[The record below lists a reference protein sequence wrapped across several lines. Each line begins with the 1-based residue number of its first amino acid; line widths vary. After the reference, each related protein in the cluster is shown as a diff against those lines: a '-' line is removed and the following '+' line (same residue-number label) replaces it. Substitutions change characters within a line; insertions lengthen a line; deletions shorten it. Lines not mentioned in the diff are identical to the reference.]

1 MNTKRIQMTN
11 ASTSIYGQGR
21 HHQGGYATLGIAV
34 VLLLV
39 LSLMTIYLTRS
50 GIIDIRTSANK
61 ARYAQALTDAERKLE
76 TGLGW
81 LSQSANRVT
90 LLAEAPLEDWVPCD
104 TLTSLKVQ
112 ALGNTWLCRTRQLD
126 GNFADL
132 SLSPPDTV
140 GYVLA
145 TPAATDAIGETFTVV
160 AEGYTADSYNADG
173 TVNVQYGVAVV
184 KQGVYFYSSN
194 GGAANAPP
202 MMGTGNIPLNGN
214 FTVVANPNSGGKGV
228 PVSVWSKTSIDV
240 PSGSSA
246 TCQLGEY
253 LLADNNC
260 TGTAVISSSAG
271 KGPDIV
277 DNDSAF
283 PTDVFQYVFGVPSDA
298 YGIVKAQA
306 KNVTNCNGA
315 TLAGLT
321 GTVWVTGPCT
331 INGTVGTADAPLQ
344 LIVESGAF
352 TMNANSTFYG
362 LLFAFGP
369 PQGSPTTYDAGAIKT
384 NGGAKFYG
392 SMISNDT
399 TDMGLQINGTFD
411 MIYLKDVMDK
421 ISNPANTQFKTMAR
435 IPGSWADFL

>member
-1 MNTKRIQMTN
+1 MTK
-11 ASTSIYGQGR
+11 ASTAIYGQGR

-90 LLAEAPLEDWVPCD
+90 LLAEAPLGDWVFCN
-104 TLTSLKVQ
+104 TLTTSKVQ
-112 ALGNTWLCRTRQLD
+112 VLGTAWRCRPRQIN
-126 GNFADL
+126 GTFADL
-132 SLSPPDTV
+132 SLSPPEII

-145 TPAATDAIGETFTVV
+145 TPVTTAPEDLGKTFFVI
-160 AEGYTADSYNADG
+160 AEGASVDG
-173 TVNVQYGVAVV
+173 SASAVV

-240 PSGSSA
+240 PSGTAA

-253 LLADNNC
+253 LLAGNNC
-260 TGTAVISSSAG
+260 TGAAVISSSAG
-271 KGPDIV
+271 KGADIV
-277 DNDSAF
+277 NNDPLF
-283 PTDVFQYVFGVPSDA
+283 PTDVFQYVFGVPTLS
-298 YGIVKAQA
+298 YGTVKAQA
-306 KNVTNCNGA
+306 RIVADCSNLV
-315 TLAGLT
+315 GLT
-321 GTVWVTGPCT
+321 GTVWVTNDCT
-331 INGTVGTADAPLQ
+331 IPSNTVVGSADAPLQ
-344 LIVESGAF
+344 LIVESGDF

-369 PQGSPTTYDAGAIKT
+369 PALPYVSTAPLDAGDITA

-399 TDMGLQINGTFD
+399 VTMGVTINGTFD
-411 MIYLKDVMDK
+411 MVYLKDVMDK

>member
-1 MNTKRIQMTN
+1 MTN
-11 ASTSIYGQGR
+11 TRTSIYGKGR

-39 LSLMTIYLTRS
+39 LSLITVYLTRS

-76 TGLGW
+76 IGLGW
-81 LSQSANRVT
+81 LSSSTNRVT
-90 LLAEAPLEDWVPCD
+90 LLAETPLTSWVTCN

-112 ALGNTWLCRTRQLD
+112 ELTNTWLCRPRKID
-126 GNFADL
+126 GTLANL
-132 SLSPPDTV
+132 TITPPETAFV
-140 GYVLA
+140 IA
-145 TPAATDAIGETFTVV
+145 TPNTTKPEDLGKTYFVV
-160 AEGYTADSYNADG
+160 AEGSSVDG
-173 TVNVQYGVAVV
+173 SASAVV
-184 KQGVYFYSSN
+184 KQGVYFYASN
-194 GGAANAPP
+194 NGAANAPP
-202 MMGTGNIPLNGN
+202 MMGAGNIPLNGN
-214 FTVVANPNSGGKGV
+214 YTIVANPNSGGKGV
-228 PVSVWSKTSIDV
+228 PVSVWSKI
-240 PSGSSA
+240 PIANLSGTAA

-253 LLADNNC
+253 VLAGNNC
-260 TGTAVISSSAG
+260 TGAAVLSSSTG

-277 DNDSAF
+277 DNDPDF
-283 PTDVFQYVFGVPSDA
+283 PADVFQYLFGVPSDA

-306 KNVTNCNGA
+306 KKITDCSN
-315 TLAGLT
+315 LAGLS
-321 GTVWVTGPCT
+321 GTVWVTGDCT
-331 INGTVGTADAPLQ
+331 IASNSVVGSAAAPLQ

-369 PQGSPTTYDAGAIKT
+369 PPSPYNAGSIQA

-411 MIYLKDVMDK
+411 MVYSKNVMD
-421 ISNPANTQFKTMAR
+421 IIANGVGYKTMAR
-435 IPGSWADFL
+435 IPGSWTDFLTD